1 MGCCFSTPTKQNQN
15 QNNQTTK
22 KNHHH
27 EPPPPPLEAES
38 VKEVLSETPITK
50 PQQVPILT
58 PETKTLLPLLQDPPP
73 NFETKSKAPPTEEVS
88 EVVSQLSETCSIS
101 ESFSAA
107 TTATTATAVTA
118 TTTTVTVADKR
129 EEDEATSKIH
139 KWDRSPS
146 RKRPYA
152 ADGNLAGVRDRRLKS
167 PARRQEPSPEK
178 KMKGGPR
185 PIRGREILDSG
196 TAANRKRNGGPAAL
210 RRDSGEGS
218 GRRSRSPACV
228 RNGKVGAGGGRKE
241 VAPAKEVEKETK
253 SECEEVGEKNDVVSK
268 EECLEN
274 PHVSMECFI
283 FL

>member
-1 MGCCFSTPTKQNQN
+1 MSTFSNPNQTHAKSNNTVFSSLSHQHTLKIQPLPIPPQTLMGCCFSTPTKQTQNKN

-27 EPPPPPLEAES
+27 EPPPPLEAES

-139 KWDRSPS
+139 KWD
-146 RKRPYA
+146 
-152 ADGNLAGVRDRRLKS
+152 
-167 PARRQEPSPEK
+167 
-178 KMKGGPR
+178 
-185 PIRGREILDSG
+185 
-196 TAANRKRNGGPAAL
+196 
-210 RRDSGEGS
+210 
-218 GRRSRSPACV
+218 
-228 RNGKVGAGGGRKE
+228 
-241 VAPAKEVEKETK
+241 
-253 SECEEVGEKNDVVSK
+253 
-268 EECLEN
+268 
-274 PHVSMECFI
+274 
-283 FL
+283 